1 MENWQQPTAWLM
13 AGLLTVAV
21 VAAGCGGP
29 TTPSPSPSTPVAPGT
44 GARVTVTAV
53 DGWTN
58 RPAVGVQ
65 VVIGADTFSGNG
77 DGRVELP
84 LACEPARVVAP
95 GFLERRVTCLSA
107 TVAQGQQPLTLWA
120 VDSDAERE
128 ALRAFAFRG
137 DVLVPSGQ
145 TQVEIVTAAEIRHEA
160 EAVWQRASRRLRE
173 LSSGRFV
180 WQIPMPVEMA
190 QDGLL
195 VRSTRGVAECDS
207 ESVAWAAISGLC
219 RGRYTGPA
227 YSVFISL
234 ILVDAERVLDE
245 AVALRALLYE
255 FGLRP
260 HREPGLFS
268 LTQPAAELSDFER
281 RALHMMSL
289 RGRVSW
295 PDTAF

>member
-1 MENWQQPTAWLM
+1 MANRQQRKAWRM
-13 AGLLTVAV
+13 AGMLMVAGV
-21 VAAGCGGP
+21 VARCSGP
-29 TTPSPSPSTPVAPGT
+29 TTPTPVPPPGGPAA
-44 GARVTVTAV
+44 GARVIVTAV

-58 RPAVGVQ
+58 RPAAGVQ
-65 VVIGADTFSGNG
+65 VVIGADTFVGND
-77 DGRVELP
+77 DGRVEVP

-95 GFLERRVTCLSA
+95 GFLERRVACLSGA
-107 TVAQGQQPLTLWA
+107 IAQGRRPVTLWA

-137 DVLVPSGQ
+137 DVLVPPGW
-145 TQVEIVTAAEIRHEA
+145 TQVDILTAAEIRPEA
-160 EAVWQRASRRLRE
+160 EAVWQRAAHQLRE
-173 LSSGRFV
+173 ISSGRFA
-180 WQIPMPVEMA
+180 WQIPVRVEEL

-195 VRSTRGVAECDS
+195 VRSVSSVAECDS
-207 ESVAWAAISGLC
+207 ESGAWAEISGVC

-227 YSVFISL
+227 YPAFISL
-234 ILVDAERVLDE
+234 MLVDGERVLDE

-260 HREPGLFS
+260 HREPGLFG
-268 LTQPAAELSDFER
+268 LTQPAAELSAFER

-295 PDTAF
+295 PDTEF